1 MGKRCMGM
9 GCIGKGYIRGGGVWE
24 MGMGMGCM
32 RKGYMGKGVVDDT
45 NKRDNEDV
53 QVLVS
58 FCKGP

>member
-1 MGKRCMGM
+1 MG
-9 GCIGKGYIRGGGVWE
+9 
-24 MGMGMGCM
+24 
-32 RKGYMGKGVVDDT
+32 KGYMGKGVVDDT

>member
-1 MGKRCMGM
+1 MYGNGLYREGVYK
-9 GCIGKGYIRGGGVWE
+9 GGGVWE

-45 NKRDNEDV
+45 NKRDNEDA